1 MNRTR
6 IMTRIL
12 LVGTTG
18 VTLVAGLFILVLLSS
33 GAGRINDWQSWL
45 LLISLVLGVAAL
57 DAAVWSGREH

>member
-1 MNRTR
+1 
-6 IMTRIL
+6 
-12 LVGTTG
+12 